1 MEGWMDGL
9 WAPGVGGWMIG
20 QTDSGHQDWE
30 GGWINGWMDGQTGKW
45 TRSVPRVGGTDVGAL
60 WVPRVGGRGQ
70 PGCSGVEAQGSSV
83 HGRTDGGDA
92 ERPGGGDGVAVPLPA
107 AHPRFPPPGPR
118 GRYGGVCSAPGAGMA
133 VPGAGSGAIPGAG
146 RPRAS
151 RPAPLHVTRR
161 GGCERWGPA
170 PLCSGTGTDP
180 APRRSAPAA
189 PGKRR
194 AAAPGAAPTVGVTGA
209 AQQRGGPGRTR
220 DLQPLPVPG
229 GGWGGVWG
237 WGTSAPM
244 YPQAPPVCT
253 LQIAFPLSPPNLL
266 LLPSPPHPGPIFHP
280 PRILIPATCPR
291 YRRSPAWPHV
301 WVSPPPLT
309 SRTAPSVG
317 EGGVHPAGFARGGG
331 GGRFLRGAV
340 GMGCAARGVPA
351 AVRGAAPHRSLPPA
365 EGAPPVSGGGGRAL
379 LGRGR

>member
-1 MEGWMDGL
+1 MDSLCPQGWGDRCGST
-9 WAPGVGGWMIG
+9 VGTTGRRTGAAWLL
-20 QTDSGHQDWE
+20 
-30 GGWINGWMDGQTGKW
+30 GG
-45 TRSVPRVGGTDVGAL
+45 
-60 WVPRVGGRGQ
+60 
-70 PGCSGVEAQGSSV
+70 GSA
-83 HGRTDGGDA
+83 GEFRTRTDGWRGRRA
-92 ERPGGGDGVAVPLPA
+92 PGRRGWGRGPSSRCPS
-107 AHPRFPPPGPR
+107 PFPPPGPR

-229 GGWGGVWG
+229 GGWGG
-237 WGTSAPM
+237 
-244 YPQAPPVCT
+244 
-253 LQIAFPLSPPNLL
+253 
-266 LLPSPPHPGPIFHP
+266 
-280 PRILIPATCPR
+280 
-291 YRRSPAWPHV
+291 
-301 WVSPPPLT
+301 
-309 SRTAPSVG
+309 
-317 EGGVHPAGFARGGG
+317 
-331 GGRFLRGAV
+331 
-340 GMGCAARGVPA
+340 
-351 AVRGAAPHRSLPPA
+351 
-365 EGAPPVSGGGGRAL
+365 SGGGGRQPL
-379 LGRGR
+379 CIPKPPQYVPYK

>member
-1 MEGWMDGL
+1 MDSLCPQGWGDRCGST
-9 WAPGVGGWMIG
+9 VGTTGRRTGAAWLL
-20 QTDSGHQDWE
+20 
-30 GGWINGWMDGQTGKW
+30 GG
-45 TRSVPRVGGTDVGAL
+45 
-60 WVPRVGGRGQ
+60 
-70 PGCSGVEAQGSSV
+70 GSA
-83 HGRTDGGDA
+83 GEFRTRTDGWRGRRA
-92 ERPGGGDGVAVPLPA
+92 PGRRGWGRGPSSRCP
-107 AHPRFPPPGPR
+107 PPFPPPPGPR

-133 VPGAGSGAIPGAG
+133 VPGACSGAIPGAG

-266 LLPSPPHPGPIFHP
+266 LLPSPPPSRPHIPPPPHPYPCNLPSLPPISGLA
-280 PRILIPATCPR
+280 PRLG
-291 YRRSPAWPHV
+291 V
-301 WVSPPPLT
+301 PPPL
-309 SRTAPSVG
+309 SLPERPHRWV
-317 EGGVHPAGFARGGG
+317 RGGCTPRASHG
-331 GGRFLRGAV
+331 VVGGRFLRGAV
-340 GMGCAARGVPA
+340 GLGCAARGVPA
-351 AVRGAAPHRSLPPA
+351 AVRGAAPHRSFPPA
-365 EGAPPVSGGGGRAL
+365 EGAPPVSGEGGTRTVGEGAVMVWGPPAARHPQGAAPSTPSPP
-379 LGRGR
+379 GSATMDHPGPPSAS

>member
-1 MEGWMDGL
+1 MDSLCPQGWGDRCGST
-9 WAPGVGGWMIG
+9 VGTTGRRTGAAWLL
-20 QTDSGHQDWE
+20 
-30 GGWINGWMDGQTGKW
+30 GG
-45 TRSVPRVGGTDVGAL
+45 
-60 WVPRVGGRGQ
+60 
-70 PGCSGVEAQGSSV
+70 GSA
-83 HGRTDGGDA
+83 GEFRTRTDGWRGRRA
-92 ERPGGGDGVAVPLPA
+92 PGRRGWGRGPSSRCPS
-107 AHPRFPPPGPR
+107 PFPPPGPR

-229 GGWGGVWG
+229 GGWGGGLGVG
-237 WGTSAPM
+237 D
-244 YPQAPPVCT
+244 V
-253 LQIAFPLSPPNLL
+253 SPYVS
-266 LLPSPPHPGPIFHP
+266 PSPPSMYPTNSLPPFTPKPAPPPFPPPSRPHIPPPPHPYPCNLPSLPPISGLA
-280 PRILIPATCPR
+280 PRLGVP
-291 YRRSPAWPHV
+291 
-301 WVSPPPLT
+301 PPPLT
-309 SRTAPSVG
+309 SRTAPCVG

-331 GGRFLRGAV
+331 GALFARGCWDGLRCAGGPRRCPWCCPAPLPPARRGRPSGVGGGGTRTVGEGAV
-340 GMGCAARGVPA
+340 MVWGPPAARHPQ
-351 AVRGAAPHRSLPPA
+351 GAAPSTPSPPGSA
-365 EGAPPVSGGGGRAL
+365 TMDHPGPPSAS
-379 LGRGR
+379 